1 MNLEILVLA
10 LSAGV
15 IACLSPCALPMLP
28 VYIAYLIRLRGDPE
42 ITILA
47 VLKIGLMVSIG
58 SAILLIPLGLIAS
71 VPLSIILK
79 IFNYIKLVLVIIL
92 LLMGVMLFTP
102 LDLTLYIPIPSKVKS
117 LRVFPLG
124 YGLLYALAS
133 LPCAYPVFIMIIV
146 VAVTTQ
152 LLLPVILLYITGFS
166 ISIITITLITVK
178 SRDLLM
184 KICNIPY
191 VWLKRVSGIL
201 LIISAVLLLLP

>member
-58 SAILLIPLGLIAS
+58 SAMLLIPLGFIAL

-92 LLMGVMLFTP
+92 LLMGIILFTP

-133 LPCAYPVFIMIIV
+133 LPCAYPIFIMIIV

-184 KICNIPY
+184 KICNIPH

>member
-1 MNLEILVLA
+1 M
-10 LSAGV
+10 
-15 IACLSPCALPMLP
+15 
-28 VYIAYLIRLRGDPE
+28 
-42 ITILA
+42 
-47 VLKIGLMVSIG
+47 
-58 SAILLIPLGLIAS
+58 
-71 VPLSIILK
+71 
-79 IFNYIKLVLVIIL
+79 
-92 LLMGVMLFTP
+92 
-102 LDLTLYIPIPSKVKS
+102 
-117 LRVFPLG
+117 
-124 YGLLYALAS
+124 YALAS
-133 LPCAYPVFIMIIV
+133 LPCAYPIFVMIIV